1 MTWTTTDSAQQF
13 LQSAGLFL
21 RADAASNTVLLT
33 AAESVAA
40 GGPAVYGDEP
50 PRRAGVATIADRALV
65 SEWIEAFARETGAQ
79 TGGTR
84 TLDGRLAAGSLTIWR
99 DGRGTPV
106 ALAGWSRE
114 VAGMRRIGPVYT
126 LEQHRRRGYGA
137 AVTAV
142 ACRRALQRGTSQLL
156 LYADID
162 NPTSTTL
169 YQRLGFAPVE
179 NRVALR
185 FKPRP

>member
-1 MTWTTTDSAQQF
+1 VSAAARLAQAFADAWCARRDEISELALRLRLYRLAQ
-13 LQSAGLFL
+13 LRPPKPDPPG
-21 RADAASNTVLLT
+21 RAD
-33 AAESVAA
+33 
-40 GGPAVYGDEP
+40 
-50 PRRAGVATIADRALV
+50 VATIADRALV
-65 SEWIEAFARETGAQ
+65 SEWIESFARETGAL
-79 TGGTR
+79 TGGSR

-106 ALAGWSRE
+106 ALAGSSRE

-156 LYADID
+156 LYADVD

-169 YQRLGFAPVE
+169 YERLGFAPVE
-179 NRVALR
+179 DRVALR
-185 FKPRP
+185 FKPRA